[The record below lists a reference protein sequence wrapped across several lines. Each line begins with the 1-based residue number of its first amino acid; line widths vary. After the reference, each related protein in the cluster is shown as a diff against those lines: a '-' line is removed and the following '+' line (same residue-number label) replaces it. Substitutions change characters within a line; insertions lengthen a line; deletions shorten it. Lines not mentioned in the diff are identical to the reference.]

1 MTISTHVLDTSAG
14 APAVGVAVSLE
25 HHDGRRWLPVGEGR
39 TNSDGR
45 VIALVTGDVP
55 LPGGKYRLVFEVGP
69 YFASREVETFYPRVV
84 VEFVTHDAGHYH
96 VPLLISPFGYTTYR
110 GS

>member
-14 APAVGVAVSLE
+14 IPAVGVGIRLE
-25 HHDGRRWLPVGEGR
+25 HHDGRRWLPIGEGR
-39 TNSDGR
+39 TNTDGR
-45 VIALVTGDVP
+45 VIALVTGNVP
-55 LPGGKYRLVFEVGP
+55 LPAGRYRLLFDTGS
-69 YFASREVETFYPRVV
+69 YFAARQVETFYPRVL

-96 VPLLISPFGYTTYR
+96 VPLLITPFGYTTYR